1 MPASNAGQQT
11 PTWNAGSIQ
20 SINVDSDNIQNGDQL
35 FYDENKKLWVTGNIP
50 SFVAGTGSAD
60 SPSYSFE
67 GSTGTGM
74 YLAGPDSL
82 GFAAGT
88 EPVAEISPTGFN
100 VSVQIQA
107 ATGVVGAP
115 EYSFTSDTDTG
126 IYLAAMGLLGFS
138 TGGEDVLSVSPT
150 GFNVAPQILAAT
162 GVVGAP
168 EYSFTSDTDTGIYHI
183 GADNIGFTTNGTLRM
198 DIDSTDITSTL
209 PHVYPYATAAGNAGT
224 VNIPNGTQIFNLTVG
239 GGSATD
245 LIPPG
250 GVAGQ
255 ILYVRNDSGFSTTT
269 LVVQTGRGATFAYDG
284 SNWLNV
290 SDST

>member
-126 IYLAAMGLLGFS
+126 IY
-138 TGGEDVLSVSPT
+138 
-150 GFNVAPQILAAT
+150 
-162 GVVGAP
+162 
-168 EYSFTSDTDTGIYHI
+168 HI

-245 LIPPG
+245 LIPPD